1 MGFRVEDSYRLSVLH
16 WCFLAFNLEN
26 NICHYIQMV
35 AGSIEERIKKMKE
48 AILNEAKER
57 AATIVKNADE

>member
-1 MGFRVEDSYRLSVLH
+1 MKLIVDSYRSIVLD
-16 WCFLAFNLEN
+16 WCFIGFNLGN